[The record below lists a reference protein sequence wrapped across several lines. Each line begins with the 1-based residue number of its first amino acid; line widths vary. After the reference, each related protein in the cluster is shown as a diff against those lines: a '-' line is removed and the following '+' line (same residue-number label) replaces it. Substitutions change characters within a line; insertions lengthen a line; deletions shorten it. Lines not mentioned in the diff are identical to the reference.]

1 MQPTA
6 NLPFEY
12 PNFRKYGFCIC
23 VSGRVHFSSLAGLRW
38 STDPVSSD
46 WNCNKYNTSNFLANY
61 HKLFKSRLLHSQP
74 RSSGLLTLC
83 RMGRHQRPCTT
94 RSCCVVHT
102 FRNFVLNIGGKKPF
116 FLLKISLHFFSL
128 DWVKQSILPA
138 ELPVQDGPLPLG
150 RAAAGK

>member
-38 STDPVSSD
+38 STDSVSSD

-74 RSSGLLTLC
+74 RSTGLLTRC
-83 RMGRHQRPCTT
+83 RMGAATSDPALQAIVA
-94 RSCCVVHT
+94 RSTH
-102 FRNFVLNIGGKKPF
+102 FVTLYSI
-116 FLLKISLHFFSL
+116 LEVIFFSFRKYFCIFL
-128 DWVKQSILPA
+128 VVIFPA
-138 ELPVQDGPLPLG
+138 ELPVQDGQLPLG

>member
-102 FRNFVLNIGGKKPF
+102 FRNFVLNFGGKKFF
-116 FLLKISLHFFSL
+116 FLLKIFLHFFSL
-128 DWVKQSILPA
+128 AWVKQSILPA